1 MSRRRNLVFGGSLI
15 AAIALLGMVRAGLDN
30 VAASPVQMVQAPM
43 FEVDPFWPKP
53 LPNGW
58 VYGTVIG
65 VTVDAQDNV
74 YIVHRGVV
82 GTATSGGWTSGE
94 GALAV
99 FAENN
104 HIYAQRLINYGSSGG
119 YTNLGGSCGNSG
131 FPSFSHSP
139 GIGTDG
145 K

>member
-15 AAIALLGMVRAGLDN
+15 AAIALLGMVRAGLEVVD
-30 VAASPVQMVQAPM
+30 AAVPATQMVQAPM
-43 FEVDPFWPKP
+43 FEIDPFWPKP

-82 GTATSGGWTSGE
+82 GTAE
-94 GALAV
+94 DAANADPPQ
-99 FAENN
+99 AECC
-104 HIYAQRLINYGSSGG
+104 ASAPPTVRSRG
-119 YTNLGGSCGNSG
+119 
-131 FPSFSHSP
+131 
-139 GIGTDG
+139 
-145 K
+145 